1 MALSDII
8 SIPFLIS
15 LGITLLLVGLIGVFF
30 SQRLQEQNHKI
41 ESMFG
46 IISTMAEEMN
56 YMREKIQG
64 GRTHNESKK
73 EDKKTAT
80 DSENVLIDV
89 SDDSSDDSDSDD
101 SDSDDSSD
109 CDDDDGDDDD
119 SSITENKILNCIKVI
134 NFGESLTI
142 SEKIDAESMS
152 DSDDLDGD
160 DLDGD
165 DLDELDDLEE
175 LDNKKISEDTT
186 LLNSNSFK
194 SINISNLE
202 ETKEFE
208 SLDYKKMSLNKLRS
222 ISLSKG
228 LDASKLKKTDIL
240 KLLGLEC

>member
-101 SDSDDSSD
+101 SSD
-109 CDDDDGDDDD
+109 CDDDGDDDD

>member
-1 MALSDII
+1 
-8 SIPFLIS
+8 
-15 LGITLLLVGLIGVFF
+15 
-30 SQRLQEQNHKI
+30 
-41 ESMFG
+41 
-46 IISTMAEEMN
+46 
-56 YMREKIQG
+56 
-64 GRTHNESKK
+64 
-73 EDKKTAT
+73 
-80 DSENVLIDV
+80 
-89 SDDSSDDSDSDD
+89 
-101 SDSDDSSD
+101 
-109 CDDDDGDDDD
+109 
-119 SSITENKILNCIKVI
+119 
-134 NFGESLTI
+134 
-142 SEKIDAESMS
+142 MS
-152 DSDDLDGD
+152 DVDDLDGD

>member
-89 SDDSSDDSDSDD
+89 SDDSSDDSDS
-101 SDSDDSSD
+101 SSD
-109 CDDDDGDDDD
+109 CDDCCDSDSDSDSD

-142 SEKIDAESMS
+142 SEKIESEAESMS
-152 DSDDLDGD
+152 DVDDLDGD